1 MKTNDG
7 SLQHKRHYTKILLG
21 LAFLVF
27 PALNLIDIFPDCV
40 AYFILAY
47 AISAA
52 DGIVPYVSETR
63 ERLMKLGMLTLIRI
77 PAMALM
83 YANMAYGRDIVVLF
97 TFVFNVAEVAL
108 LILTVRDGFNA
119 IYHLGERTDASALVR
134 PFKLFGREMRVES
147 LQIFTVAFVI
157 IRAVLNTVPSFFLLT
172 YSDVWQE
179 YYARRLYAPVEITFM
194 CLSLIIGIVWYIAV
208 TKYVRAVKRQHSV
221 YNAVVGIV
229 DKGQLAKLR
238 RKRRVKAD
246 LVTLV
251 VLAASS
257 LFTFE
262 LAFDNFNG
270 VNILPHFIYGIILLF
285 CAYRLFGGE
294 SSYRRMWLC
303 GMGYI
308 IASIVSYIFSIR
320 FLDSYGYDD
329 LAGNDLAAVKEAALA
344 AYLPYEICTVIETVF
359 LLAFITLFALS
370 FRRYILANTGI
381 DPRSSNYGRMEKEY
395 HTRQCVLSYL
405 LFGLMALIGVCK
417 CANVFFHASIKQVL
431 VYVEGAESSAA
442 VVAEPLLPWFG
453 TLIFTLS
460 LALVVFSFIY
470 LMAMREDVRMRHS
483 ITDDSL
489 DTANA

>member
-1 MKTNDG
+1 MKTKDA

-27 PALNLIDIFPDCV
+27 PALNLIDIFPDCI

-52 DGIVPYVSETR
+52 DGIVPYIGETR
-63 ERLMKLGMLTLIRI
+63 ERLMKLGMLTLMRI

-97 TFVFNVAEVAL
+97 TFVFNIAEVAL

-119 IYHLGERTDASALVR
+119 IYHLGERTDASALVH
-134 PFKLFGREMRVES
+134 PFRLFGREMHVES
-147 LQIFTVAFVI
+147 LHIFTVVFVI
-157 IRAVLNTVPSFFLLT
+157 MRAVLNTIPSFFLMT

-179 YYARRLYAPVEITFM
+179 YYARRLYAPVEISFM
-194 CLSLIIGIVWYIAV
+194 CLSLIVGVVWYIAMV
-208 TKYVRAVKRQHSV
+208 KYIRAVKRQHSV
-221 YNAVVGIV
+221 YKAVMGFV
-229 DKGQLAKLR
+229 DKGQLAQLR
-238 RKRRVKAD
+238 RKRRIKAD
-246 LVTLV
+246 LRTLV

-262 LAFDNFNG
+262 LAFDNLNG

-294 SSYRRMWLC
+294 SAYRSMWLC

-308 IASIVSYIFSIR
+308 VSSVVGYIFSIR
-320 FLDSYGYDD
+320 FLDNYSYDD
-329 LAGNDLAAVKEAALA
+329 LAGNDLASVNEAAQA
-344 AYLPYEICTVIETVF
+344 AYLPYEICTVIETLF

-370 FRRYILANTGI
+370 FRRYILANTGV
-381 DPRSSNYGRMEKEY
+381 DTRSNSYGRMEKEY
-395 HTRQCVLSYL
+395 HRRQCLLSYL
-405 LFGLMALIGVCK
+405 LFGLMALIGACK

-431 VYVEGAESSAA
+431 VYVEGAESSAS
-442 VVAEPLLPWFG
+442 VVAEPLFPWFG
-453 TLIFTLS
+453 TLIFTLC

-483 ITDDSL
+483 VSDEAIE
-489 DTANA
+489 TAKA